1 MDAPP
6 LPCHQPTLTLHR
18 LPRRI
23 VFGAWLGIIAASG
36 SRSTL
41 GTIQTYVLEHQLSDM
56 DPSSVAWIFSF
67 YTFNSLAWGL
77 IVGPLFDVYGSGWL
91 LMGGS
96 GVLCLA
102 FFLVGLCGEFWH
114 CGSLPLGR

>member
-1 MDAPP
+1 M
-6 LPCHQPTLTLHR
+6 L
-18 LPRRI
+18 
-23 VFGAWLGIIAASG
+23 GAWFGIIAASG

-77 IVGPLFDVYGSGWL
+77 IVGPVFDMYGSRWL
-91 LMGGS
+91 LLGGS
-96 GVLCLA
+96 IVLCLA
-102 FFLVGLCGEFWH
+102 FFLLGECTQYWH
-114 CGSLPLGR
+114 CESPASSRRVTV